1 MARVKTIRWPYR
13 TAEQKEKKP
22 EVANISTSEAQK
34 STITQTWEWR
44 NKLSDPELV
53 PDHLMVKTSPFIALV
68 LGKIVIS
75 HRSFGALR
83 IQGKSL
89 SRSKLAK
96 DLSLRVGAC
105 GDVNVKT
112 IDPEMEGNEE
122 NSNNKLMPMLVSLLL
137 SSFCSCFC
145 SLGWD
150 EGVMGMQVGEVA
162 RLRCSPDYAYG
173 AGGFPAWGIQPNS
186 VLDFE
191 IEVIS
196 VE

>member
-1 MARVKTIRWPYR
+1 MGVEKQVIRPGTGPR
-13 TAEQKEKKP
+13 PSAGQNVTVHCTGFGKNRDLSQKFWRLAICGVEF
-22 EVANISTSEAQK
+22 VFLVCLFDCFIS
-34 STITQTWEWR
+34 
-44 NKLSDPELV
+44 
-53 PDHLMVKTSPFIALV
+53 
-68 LGKIVIS
+68 
-75 HRSFGALR
+75 ALR

-96 DLSLRVGAC
+96 GSVI
-105 GDVNVKT
+105 K
-112 IDPEMEGNEE
+112 
-122 NSNNKLMPMLVSLLL
+122 
-137 SSFCSCFC
+137 
-145 SLGWD
+145 GWD